1 MRYGGKPQM
10 NRILLVIVLLAV
22 AAFAEPSKHRS
33 TSHRYTRSRSV
44 TSAFQRKNPCP
55 STGWKSGPCPGYRKD
70 HIVALCAGGSDSV
83 SNMQWQTTAA
93 AKSKDR
99 TECRK

>member
-1 MRYGGKPQM
+1 M

-22 AAFAEPSKHRS
+22 AAVAEPSKKNNWS
-33 TSHRYTRSRSV
+33 TAHRYPRSRSV

-55 STGWKSGPCPGYRKD
+55 STGRRSGACPGYRKD

-83 SNMQWQTTAA
+83 SNLQWQSTAA
-93 AKSKDR
+93 AKAKDR
-99 TECRK
+99 AECRK